1 MKTNQKKTFWV
12 LSIITLALTPLT
24 NGQTGEIITHKVA
37 PTKLIETI
45 PAPAYWLFQWP
56 APSVLNGP
64 NHVDSNDNKVVWA
77 KKQCTEWLNKVIA
90 KQLLPDKDPEF
101 IFIRDEFEGR
111 DVVRA
116 TWEHNDYRIEVS
128 QTASIFAIKISPLGN
143 RTTGM
148 DLAEKIENAKRLCL
162 EIFNKTGYRWSA
174 DGDKVQVKDLNQKIA
189 TYSFR
194 TELVKCLE
202 NDQSVW
208 GRPQTAHEASVSHP
222 KDDAETRRQMDP
234 NNPDWDYSS
243 MSYNYWFRMVNWW
256 NDGKSIGFY
265 FLKVEEAHRS
275 PVIVAI
281 STKTFSR
288 SRQTY

>member
-1 MKTNQKKTFWV
+1 MKTNQKKKFWV
-12 LSIITLALTPLT
+12 LSILTLALTQLT

-56 APSVLNGP
+56 EPSVLNGP
-64 NHVDSNDNKVVWA
+64 NRVDSNDNKVVWA

-90 KQLLPDKDPEF
+90 KQLLPDKNPEF

-128 QTASIFAIKISPLGN
+128 QAASIFAIKISPLGN
-143 RTTGM
+143 RTTGT
-148 DLAEKIENAKRLCL
+148 DYAEKIENAKHVCL
-162 EIFNKTGYRWSA
+162 EIFNETGYRWSA
-174 DGDKVQVKDLNQKIA
+174 DGEKVPVKGLKQKIA
-189 TYSFR
+189 SYSFR
-194 TELVKCLE
+194 QELVKYLQD
-202 NDQSVW
+202 NRAVW
-208 GRPQTAHEASVSHP
+208 GRPQTEHEAGVSHTR
-222 KDDAETRRQMDP
+222 DDAETRRQMDP

-265 FLKVEEAHRS
+265 FLKVEEGSWLPSYDANFDRS
-275 PVIVAI
+275 FF
-281 STKTFSR
+281 KK
-288 SRQTY
+288 

>member
-45 PAPAYWLFQWP
+45 PAPAYRLFQWP

-64 NHVDSNDNKVVWA
+64 NRVDSNDSKVVWA
-77 KKQCTEWLNKVIA
+77 KEQCTEWLNKVIA
-90 KQLLPDKDPEF
+90 KQWLSDKNPYF

-143 RTTGM
+143 RTIGT
-148 DLAEKIENAKRLCL
+148 DHAEKIENAKRICL
-162 EIFNKTGYRWSA
+162 KIFNETG
-174 DGDKVQVKDLNQKIA
+174 
-189 TYSFR
+189 
-194 TELVKCLE
+194 
-202 NDQSVW
+202 
-208 GRPQTAHEASVSHP
+208 
-222 KDDAETRRQMDP
+222 
-234 NNPDWDYSS
+234 
-243 MSYNYWFRMVNWW
+243 
-256 NDGKSIGFY
+256 
-265 FLKVEEAHRS
+265 
-275 PVIVAI
+275 
-281 STKTFSR
+281 
-288 SRQTY
+288 